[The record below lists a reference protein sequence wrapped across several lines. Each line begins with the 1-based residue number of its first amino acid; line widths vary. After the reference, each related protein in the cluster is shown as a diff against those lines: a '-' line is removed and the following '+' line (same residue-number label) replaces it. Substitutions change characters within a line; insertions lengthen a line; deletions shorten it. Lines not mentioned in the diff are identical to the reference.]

1 MIPTSEVT
9 GGTLDTLFV
18 SLAILGMLL
27 IVGTILRLYVPF
39 FKKYYFPAS
48 LIAGFIGLLLGPSV
62 LQLIPQNVVS
72 AWSSLSG
79 KLIVLVFAP
88 MLMGKK
94 KTSAKKYARR
104 TFNSI
109 CYGYVGCFAQYAI
122 PLLLTALLLGP
133 VFGTN
138 PLFGTT
144 FEQGW
149 CGGHGTASG
158 MLAVFE
164 ELGWAEGQTIGVTNA
179 TIGLLCGIFGGVVLI
194 NIAARKGWTAHLN
207 TNGGNLGITNKEN
220 ELYST
225 EEQKKEDTRLA
236 LSGKV
241 IDNFAFHAAILSVA
255 VFIGWVVTYL
265 LKTYLKFSVSW
276 FVTAMFAGGLVQLVL
291 NRTKWG
297 DAVDTKVYSRI
308 QGISLDFLVAGA
320 VASMNLK
327 AIADNIIP
335 ILIVSVVLLAFM
347 IVYSLVYARGIFGT
361 DWFENSMMT
370 YGMYTGVA
378 ATGMLLLKVCDP
390 ESKSDALSL
399 YAARAPFSSWAI
411 GGGVITS
418 MAPVWVSQLGA
429 LPAGLIALGLTIVVG
444 VLPFICRT
452 WYKKG
457 SAE

>member
-1 MIPTSEVT
+1 MIPTGEIT
-9 GGTLDTLFV
+9 GGMLDTLFV
-18 SLAILGMLL
+18 SMAILGILL
-27 IVGTILRLYVPF
+27 IVGTVLRLYVPF
-39 FKKYYFPAS
+39 FKKFYIPAS
-48 LIAGFIGLLLGPSV
+48 LIAGFVGLLLGPGV
-62 LQLIPQNVVS
+62 LGLIPQNIVS
-72 AWSSLSG
+72 AWSSMSG

-88 MLMGKK
+88 MLMGAR

-122 PLLLTALLLGP
+122 PLLLSVFLLGP
-133 VFGTN
+133 VFGTHS
-138 PLFGTT
+138 LFGTT

-164 ELGWAEGQTIGVTNA
+164 ELGWAEGQSIAVTNA

-194 NIAARKGWTAHLN
+194 NIAARKGWTSHLN
-207 TNGGNLGITNKEN
+207 STGGSLGITNTEN
-220 ELYST
+220 ELYDT
-225 EEQKKEDTRLA
+225 DEQKKEDTKLA

-241 IDNFAFHAAILSVA
+241 IDNFAFHAAILAIA
-255 VFIGWVVTYL
+255 VFLGWIATYL
-265 LKTYLKFSVSW
+265 LKTYLNFSISW

-297 DAVDTKVYSRI
+297 KAVDRKVYSRI
-308 QGISLDFLVAGA
+308 QGISLEFLVAGA

-327 AIADNIIP
+327 TVAANIIP
-335 ILIVSVVLLAFM
+335 IAIVSVVLLAFM
-347 IVYSLVYARGIFGT
+347 VVYSLVYARGIFGT

-411 GGGVITS
+411 GGGIITS
-418 MAPVWVSQLGA
+418 MAPIWVNQIGV
-429 LPAGLIALGLTIVVG
+429 LPAGLIALGLTVVIG
-444 VLPFICRT
+444 VLPFLFRT

-457 SAE
+457 HEA

>member
-1 MIPTSEVT
+1 MIPTTQVT
-9 GGTLDTLFV
+9 GGVLDSLLV
-18 SLAILGMLL
+18 SLALLGILL
-27 IVGTILRLYVPF
+27 IVGTVLRLYVPF

-48 LIAGFIGLLLGPSV
+48 LIAGFIGLLLSPSV
-62 LQLIPQNVVS
+62 LNVIPQNVIS

-88 MLMGKK
+88 MLMGKRK
-94 KTSAKKYARR
+94 ASAGKYARR

-122 PLLLTALLLGP
+122 PLLLAVLVLQPL
-133 VFGTN
+133 FGTH

-144 FEQGW
+144 FEEGW

-158 MLAVFE
+158 MMAVFS
-164 ELGWAEGQTIGVTNA
+164 ELGWEEGQSIAVTNA
-179 TIGLLCGIFGGVVLI
+179 TIGLLFGIFGGVVMI
-194 NIAARKGWTAHLN
+194 NIAVRKGWTQHLKAD
-207 TNGGNLGITNKEN
+207 GGNLGITNKEN
-220 ELYST
+220 ELYNADD
-225 EEQKKEDTRLA
+225 QKKEDTKLA
-236 LSGKV
+236 VSGKV
-241 IDNFAFHAAILSVA
+241 IDNFAFHAAILSIA
-255 VFIGWVVTYL
+255 VFIGWVATWL
-265 LKTYLKFSVSW
+265 LKTYLNFSVSW

-327 AIADNIIP
+327 TIADNIIP
-335 ILIVSVVLLAFM
+335 IAIVSLALVVFM
-347 IVYSLVYARGIFGT
+347 IIYSLVYARGIFGS

-370 YGMYTGVA
+370 FGMYTGVA

-418 MAPVWVSQLGA
+418 MAPIWVNQIGPLY
-429 LPAGLIALGLTIVVG
+429 AGLIALGLTIVAG
-444 VLPFICRT
+444 VLPILCRT

-457 SAE
+457 EQV

>member
-1 MIPTSEVT
+1 MIPTGEIT
-9 GGTLDTLFV
+9 GGMLDTLFV
-18 SLAILGMLL
+18 SMAILGILL
-27 IVGTILRLYVPF
+27 IVGTVLRLYVPF
-39 FKKYYFPAS
+39 FKKFYIPAS
-48 LIAGFIGLLLGPSV
+48 LIAGFVGLLLGPSV
-62 LQLIPQNVVS
+62 LQVIPQNIVS
-72 AWSSLSG
+72 AWSSMSG

-88 MLMGKK
+88 MLMGAR

-122 PLLLTALLLGP
+122 PLLLTAVLLTP
-133 VFGTN
+133 AFGTN
-138 PLFGTT
+138 SLFGTT

-164 ELGWAEGQTIGVTNA
+164 ELGWAEGQSIAVTNA
-179 TIGLLCGIFGGVVLI
+179 TIGLLCGIFGGVVLT
-194 NIAARKGWTAHLN
+194 NIAVRKGWTAHLQSS
-207 TNGGNLGITNKEN
+207 GKNLGITNTEK
-220 ELYST
+220 ELYDAA
-225 EEQKKEDTRLA
+225 EQKPEDTKLA
-236 LSGKV
+236 ISGKV
-241 IDNFAFHAAILSVA
+241 IDNFTFHAAILAIA
-255 VFIGWVVTYL
+255 VFIGWVATYL
-265 LKTYLKFSVSW
+265 LKTYLNFSISW

-291 NRTKWG
+291 NKTKWG
-297 DAVDTKVYSRI
+297 AAVDSKVYSRI

-320 VASMNLK
+320 VASLNLK
-327 AIADNIIP
+327 AVADNIIP
-335 ILIVSVVLLAFM
+335 IAIVSVALLAFM

-411 GGGVITS
+411 GGGIVTS
-418 MAPVWVSQLGA
+418 MAPIWVAQIGVV
-429 LPAGLIALGLTIVVG
+429 PAGLIALALTVVAG

-457 SAE
+457 HKA